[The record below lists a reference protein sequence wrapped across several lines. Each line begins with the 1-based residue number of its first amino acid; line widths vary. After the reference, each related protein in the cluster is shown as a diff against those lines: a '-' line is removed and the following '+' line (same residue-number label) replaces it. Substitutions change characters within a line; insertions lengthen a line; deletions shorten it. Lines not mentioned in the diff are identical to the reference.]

1 MASDRDIV
9 KVKVDQQG
17 RVLIPAD
24 IREKMR
30 LKPGGQVSL
39 FLDDDGLHLVSSHIA
54 WKRLKRLVAETVPEG
69 VSLAD
74 ELIADRRA
82 EAAREE
88 QE

>member
-1 MASDRDIV
+1 MNPDDVV
-9 KVKVDQQG
+9 KTKVDSQG
-17 RVLIPAD
+17 RVLIPAE

-30 LKPGGQVSL
+30 LEPGKQVSMY
-39 FLDDDGLHLVSSHIA
+39 LDEDGLHLISPYIA
-54 WKRLKRLVAETVPEG
+54 WQRITRLVAKTVPEG

-88 QE
+88 RE

>member
-1 MASDRDIV
+1 MASDLDIV

>member
-1 MASDRDIV
+1 MKSDDLV
-9 KVKVDQQG
+9 KAKVDSQG

-30 LKPGGQVSL
+30 LEPGKQVSMY
-39 FLDDDGLHLVSSHIA
+39 LDEDGLHIVSSHFA
-54 WKRLKRLVAETVPEG
+54 WQRIKRLVAETVPEG

-82 EAAREE
+82 EAAREDRE
-88 QE
+88 